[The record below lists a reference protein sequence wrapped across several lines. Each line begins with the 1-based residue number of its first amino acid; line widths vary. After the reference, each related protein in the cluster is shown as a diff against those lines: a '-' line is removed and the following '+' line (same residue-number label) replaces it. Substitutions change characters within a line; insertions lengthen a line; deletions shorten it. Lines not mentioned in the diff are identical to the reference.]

1 MSANCRSYLLHEIKG
16 LTTQDAMLSR
26 SLSESDVSELC
37 GGGSVKGPSPTD
49 DRDLVIGGHRMVA
62 PSVGVGG
69 NDDDGA
75 GAYLGYVSADDRAA
89 SLLPQPPRPVLPPKQ
104 RRGGGGGFGN
114 DPASQP
120 NGGAQQRGGGGGSA
134 AAAVAP
140 GNVAIGARL

>member
-1 MSANCRSYLLHEIKG
+1 
-16 LTTQDAMLSR
+16 MLSR

-37 GGGSVKGPSPTD
+37 GGGSSVKGPSPTD

-69 NDDDGA
+69 NDHDGA
-75 GAYLGYVSADDRAA
+75 GAYLGYVSVDDRAA

-134 AAAVAP
+134 AAAAVAP

>member
-1 MSANCRSYLLHEIKG
+1 
-16 LTTQDAMLSR
+16 MLSR

-37 GGGSVKGPSPTD
+37 GSVKGPSPTD
-49 DRDLVIGGHRMVA
+49 VDRDLIIGGHRTVA
-62 PSVGVGG
+62 PSVGVGA
-69 NDDDGA
+69 NDDGA
-75 GAYLGYVSADDRAA
+75 AVGAYLGTYDDRAA
-89 SLLPQPPRPVLPPKQ
+89 SLQPQPPRPVLPPKQ